1 MELSE
6 KNNTNVID
14 AILFFADES
23 TGRITKIEII
33 ENAMKTFKQLF
44 ESDKISLFMLDKNSF
59 DFYYLTSFHH
69 NEENAKR
76 TFDEANDNGAIAQ
89 ALNEGRLQI
98 FQPKSSRDNKIVCII
113 PLLASDGIMGII
125 IVEALSLDLKPV
137 VKQTLMLFSK
147 IFALALENC
156 IMTSD
161 KETERERNEQL
172 VSSRLHEIVEGV
184 QGLKKILDH
193 VQVGILMI
201 NVPDRRI
208 IDANQ
213 LACDMIG
220 VPVDS
225 LIGLDRNKFLLSTP
239 WISGTKDTFKDFESF
254 LERGN
259 GTIMPILRNSVK
271 VEMNGEEFYLE
282 SFVDISERIK
292 LEDELHK
299 SHFELE
305 QKVEERTELLKDTN
319 DQLLDEI
326 IKRKETEE
334 ELLKARDKA
343 EESNRIK
350 TALLANMSHEFR
362 TPLISI
368 LGFSELLSNDLA
380 ETDQKDMTQ
389 HIHSSGLRLL
399 NTLDGVLRLSQ
410 LQTHTYP
417 VNLIECDIIPIVH
430 DLAKKFEIKANEKG
444 LKFKTSLSTSSLLL
458 VVDPVLFSDSIGNL
472 LENGIKFTESG
483 EIILSVFLEGDQFA
497 CISVNDTGIGID
509 SRDYDLVFEE
519 FRQTSEGYKRNYD
532 GCGLGLTLT
541 KGIIEIMNGSIAL
554 SSEVGIGSKFSVYLP
569 LINKPIKI

>member
-1 MELSE
+1 
-6 KNNTNVID
+6 
-14 AILFFADES
+14 
-23 TGRITKIEII
+23 
-33 ENAMKTFKQLF
+33 
-44 ESDKISLFMLDKNSF
+44 
-59 DFYYLTSFHH
+59 
-69 NEENAKR
+69 
-76 TFDEANDNGAIAQ
+76 
-89 ALNEGRLQI
+89 
-98 FQPKSSRDNKIVCII
+98 
-113 PLLASDGIMGII
+113 
-125 IVEALSLDLKPV
+125 
-137 VKQTLMLFSK
+137 
-147 IFALALENC
+147 
-156 IMTSD
+156 
-161 KETERERNEQL
+161 
-172 VSSRLHEIVEGV
+172 
-184 QGLKKILDH
+184 
-193 VQVGILMI
+193 
-201 NVPDRRI
+201 
-208 IDANQ
+208 
-213 LACDMIG
+213 
-220 VPVDS
+220 
-225 LIGLDRNKFLLSTP
+225 
-239 WISGTKDTFKDFESF
+239 
-254 LERGN
+254 
-259 GTIMPILRNSVK
+259 
-271 VEMNGEEFYLE
+271 
-282 SFVDISERIK
+282 
-292 LEDELHK
+292 
-299 SHFELE
+299 
-305 QKVEERTELLKDTN
+305 
-319 DQLLDEI
+319 
-326 IKRKETEE
+326 
-334 ELLKARDKA
+334 
-343 EESNRIK
+343 
-350 TALLANMSHEFR
+350 MSHEFR

-483 EIILSVFLEGDQFA
+483 EIILSVLLEGDQFA